1 MKTLIDTSVWIDH
14 LHKPIDELNRILVS
28 PENLLLHPF
37 IRGELSLSN
46 SSKSKLLL
54 NELQWF
60 PDIKIASHSE
70 VLDIVNR
77 FHLQGTGI
85 GWVDCHLF
93 ASCQIEKVKLFT
105 HDKILRKLAEKY
117 L

>member
-1 MKTLIDTSVWIDH
+1 MKTLVDTSVWINH
-14 LHKPIDELNRILVS
+14 LHKPVGELEQILAS

-60 PDIKIASHSE
+60 PDIMVLNHSE
-70 VLDIVNR
+70 VIEIVNH

-93 ASCQIEKVKLFT
+93 ASCYLKKVRLLT
-105 HDKILRKLAEKY
+105 HDKILRKLSEMY